1 MLRRL
6 TFLAAAMLAVNAC
19 GSDGTS
25 ATERQAGVYAA
36 VIRAVAA
43 EDPQTATGDNDVE
56 PVIYA
61 GPLDEEVSIPLE
73 VQAAVVE
80 DLEDVGTIRFVDEP
94 SEAVD
99 DDEEDEPVLDDG
111 TLVLLSGVPDG
122 STPTVM
128 TERYTT
134 LDDTA
139 RFTARAERS
148 GGEWTAT
155 LTRASAG

>member
-6 TFLAAAMLAVNAC
+6 TFLAAAVLAVNAC

-43 EDPQTATGDNDVE
+43 EDPQTAAADNDVE
-56 PVIYA
+56 PIIYA

-80 DLEDVGTIRFVDEP
+80 DLEEVGTIRFVDEP

-99 DDEEDEPVLDDG
+99 SDEEGEPVLDDG
-111 TLVLLSGVPDG
+111 TLVLLGAVPDG
-122 STPTVM
+122 SAPTVM
-128 TERYTT
+128 AERYNAR
-134 LDDTA
+134 DDTV
-139 RFTARAERS
+139 RFTARVERS
-148 GGEWTAT
+148 GAEWTAT
-155 LTRASAG
+155 LTRSSAG